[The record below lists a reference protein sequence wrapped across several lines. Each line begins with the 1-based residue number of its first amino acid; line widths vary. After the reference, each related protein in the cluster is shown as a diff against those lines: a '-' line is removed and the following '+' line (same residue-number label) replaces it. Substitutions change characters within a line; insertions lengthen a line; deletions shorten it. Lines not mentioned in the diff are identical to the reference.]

1 MEVKTDST
9 NEMTLLEHALIAA
22 RRERQASEEAFNQV
36 QRVYID
42 AKKRMQDAQTRF
54 DGLSNRRTEY
64 LFDVRDAMLPASLH
78 AQPGWQRAEIVEAQL
93 YRFSSHTMTV
103 KLRLPTGH
111 HLTLNYSISD
121 PDCSEAEMKAKWVNL
136 VRLLEAA
143 GVICTSA
150 ASVEELTSALV
161 GRCVMLNYTPDS
173 GEHEFAPL
181 WSDGYF
187 WPDPVTESHPPATGQ
202 AAA

>member
-9 NEMTLLEHALIAA
+9 NEMTLLEHALMAA

-54 DGLSNRRTEY
+54 DGLSNRRSDY

-78 AQPGWQRAEIVEAQL
+78 AQPGWHKAEIVSAEL
-93 YRFSSHTMTV
+93 SRFREHLMTV
-103 KLRLPTGH
+103 KFHLPSGH
-111 HLTLNYSISD
+111 RLTLNYIVYD
-121 PDCSEAEMKAKWVNL
+121 SENPAQQERGREQFL
-136 VRLLEAA
+136 
-143 GVICTSA
+143 
-150 ASVEELTSALV
+150 ALV
-161 GRCVMLNYTPDS
+161 DATGIACNENSTLQDIQPMMIGRQVMIEYQEGVGSTTIPAITHL
-173 GEHEFAPL
+173 GH
-181 WSDGYF
+181 F